1 MIAPENLIILTD
13 SKNNEIEME
22 FLDLIE
28 YEGYEYVVMAQ
39 EGSDEVIIMEQVPN
53 DDGETA
59 TYNDVL
65 NDEVINKVF
74 EVFQSRLSK

>member
-1 MIAPENLIILTD
+1 MISEENLIVLTD
-13 SKNNEIEME
+13 SKGNEIEME

-28 YEGYEYVVMAQ
+28 YEGYEYVVMA
-39 EGSDEVIIMEQVPN
+39 EDGSDEVVIMEQEVN
-53 DDGETA
+53 EDSITA

-74 EVFQSRLSK
+74 EIFKSRCE

>member
-1 MIAPENLIILTD
+1 MIAPENLIVLTD
-13 SKNNEIEME
+13 SKGNSIEME

-28 YEGYEYVVMAQ
+28 YEGYEYVVMAE
-39 EGSDEVIIMEQVPN
+39 EGSEEVVIMEQVIN
-53 DDGETA
+53 EDGETA

-74 EVFQSRLSK
+74 EIFKSRL

>member
-1 MIAPENLIILTD
+1 MIDKENLIILTD
-13 SKNNEIEME
+13 SKGNEVEME

-28 YEGYEYVVMAQ
+28 YEGYEYVVMA
-39 EGSDEVIIMEQVPN
+39 EDGSDEVVIMEQVPN
-53 DDGETA
+53 DDGVTA

-74 EVFQSRLSK
+74 EIFKDRCK

>member
-1 MIAPENLIILTD
+1 MIAPENLIVLTD
-13 SKNNEIEME
+13 SKGNKIEME

-28 YEGYEYVVMAQ
+28 YGGYEYVVMA
-39 EGSDEVIIMEQVPN
+39 EDGSDEVIIMEQVPN
-53 DDGETA
+53 NDGETA

-74 EVFQSRLSK
+74 EIFQNRLSE

>member
-1 MIAPENLIILTD
+1 MIKSENLIVLTD
-13 SKNNEIEME
+13 SKGNSIEME

-28 YEGYEYVVMAQ
+28 YEGYDYVDMAE
-39 EGSDEVIIMEQVPN
+39 EGSDEVVIMEQVVN

-65 NDEVINKVF
+65 NDEVVNKVF
-74 EVFQSRLSK
+74 EIFKERC

>member
-28 YEGYEYVVMAQ
+28 YEGYEYVVLAE

-65 NDEVINKVF
+65 NDEVINNVF
-74 EVFQSRLSK
+74 EIFQSKLNK

>member
-1 MIAPENLIILTD
+1 MIEPENLIILTD
-13 SKNNEIEME
+13 SKGNSIEME

-28 YEGYEYVVMAQ
+28 YEGYEYVVMA
-39 EGSDEVIIMEQVPN
+39 EDGSDEVVIMEQVIN

-65 NDEVINKVF
+65 NDEVVNKVF
-74 EVFQSRLSK
+74 EIFISRLQ

>member
-1 MIAPENLIILTD
+1 MIKPENLIVLTD
-13 SKNNEIEME
+13 SKGNSIEME

-28 YEGYEYVVMAQ
+28 YEGYEYVVMAE
-39 EGSDEVIIMEQVPN
+39 EGSDEVVIMEQVVN

-65 NDEVINKVF
+65 NDEVVNKVF
-74 EVFQSRLSK
+74 EIFKERY

>member
-1 MIAPENLIILTD
+1 MISEENLIILKD
-13 SKNNEIEME
+13 NKGNEIEME

-28 YEGYEYVVMAQ
+28 YEGYEYVVMAE
-39 EGSDEVIIMEQVPN
+39 EGSDEVVIMEQVPN

-65 NDEVINKVF
+65 NDEVINRVF
-74 EVFQSRLSK
+74 EIFKSRFQ

>member
-1 MIAPENLIILTD
+1 MIAEENLIILKD
-13 SKNNEIEME
+13 SKGNEIEME

-28 YEGYEYVVMAQ
+28 YEGYEYVVMAE
-39 EGSDEVIIMEQVPN
+39 EGSDEVVIMEQVPN

-65 NDEVINKVF
+65 NDEVINRVF
-74 EVFQSRLSK
+74 EIFKNRC

>member
-1 MIAPENLIILTD
+1 MIAPENLIVLTD
-13 SKNNEIEME
+13 SKGNEIEME
-22 FLDLIE
+22 FLDLVE
-28 YEGYEYVVMAQ
+28 YGGYEYVVMA
-39 EGSDEVIIMEQVPN
+39 EDNSDEVIIMEQVPN

-74 EVFQSRLSK
+74 EIFQKRLSE

>member
-1 MIAPENLIILTD
+1 MIKSENLIVLTD
-13 SKNNEIEME
+13 SKGNSIEME

-28 YEGYEYVVMAQ
+28 YEGYDYVVMAE
-39 EGSDEVIIMEQVPN
+39 EGSDEVVIMEQVVN

-65 NDEVINKVF
+65 NDEVVNKVF
-74 EVFQSRLSK
+74 EIFKERC

>member
-1 MIAPENLIILTD
+1 MIKPENLIVLTD
-13 SKNNEIEME
+13 SKGNSIEME

-28 YEGYEYVVMAQ
+28 YEGYEYVVMAE
-39 EGSDEVIIMEQVPN
+39 EGSDEVVIMEQVVN

-65 NDEVINKVF
+65 NDEVVNKVF
-74 EVFQSRLSK
+74 EIFKERC

>member
-1 MIAPENLIILTD
+1 MIAEENLIILKD
-13 SKNNEIEME
+13 NKGSEIEME

-28 YEGYEYVVMAQ
+28 YEGYEYVVMAE
-39 EGSDEVIIMEQVPN
+39 EGSDEVVIMEQVPN

-65 NDEVINKVF
+65 NDEVINRVF
-74 EVFQSRLSK
+74 EIFKSRFQ

>member
-1 MIAPENLIILTD
+1 MIAEENLIILKD
-13 SKNNEIEME
+13 NKGNEIEME

-28 YEGYEYVVMAQ
+28 YEGYEYVVMAE
-39 EGSDEVIIMEQVPN
+39 EGSDEVVIMEQVPN

-65 NDEVINKVF
+65 NDEVINRVF
-74 EVFQSRLSK
+74 EIFKSRFQ

>member
-1 MIAPENLIILTD
+1 MIAPENLIVLTD
-13 SKNNEIEME
+13 SKNNEIKME

-28 YEGYEYVVMAQ
+28 YEGYEYVVMAE

-74 EVFQSRLSK
+74 EIFQSKLNK